1 MVTTRSP
8 LHQRLM
14 QKPTEPRWLTYAE
27 LAELM
32 NASTE
37 AARAFAN
44 RLELRKQRGN
54 DGKARVYIEPDVLA
68 SRLDRLSSGNHPDSA
83 PGDRKEDSQINDL
96 REHVNTLREHL
107 DRQHADHQAE
117 VTRLLDQID
126 RQREEIERARLEASR
141 AREDA
146 EHERGHT
153 HTLFNQVKDL
163 ADRLAHVEA
172 ERARVVTELAQAR
185 QSWWRRLIGR

>member
-32 NASTE
+32 DASTE

-54 DGKARVYIEPDVLA
+54 DGKARVYVEPDVLA
-68 SRLDRLSSGNHPDSA
+68 SRLDRSSSGDHPGSA

-146 EHERGHT
+146 EYERGHT

-163 ADRLAHVEA
+163 ADRLAHAEA
-172 ERARVVTELAQAR
+172 ERARAVTELAQAR
-185 QSWWRRLIGR
+185 QSWWRRLIDR

>member
-1 MVTTRSP
+1 
-8 LHQRLM
+8 
-14 QKPTEPRWLTYAE
+14 
-27 LAELM
+27 
-32 NASTE
+32 
-37 AARAFAN
+37 
-44 RLELRKQRGN
+44 
-54 DGKARVYIEPDVLA
+54 
-68 SRLDRLSSGNHPDSA
+68 
-83 PGDRKEDSQINDL
+83 
-96 REHVNTLREHL
+96 
-107 DRQHADHQAE
+107 

-185 QSWWRRLIGR
+185 QSWWRRLIDR

>member
-1 MVTTRSP
+1 
-8 LHQRLM
+8 M
-14 QKPTEPRWLTYAE
+14 QKTTEPRWLTYAE

-32 NASTE
+32 EASTE

-54 DGKARVYIEPDVLA
+54 DGKARVYVEPDVLA
-68 SRLDRLSSGNHPDSA
+68 SRLDRSSSGDRLDST
-83 PGDRKEDSQINDL
+83 PGDRKEDRQIRDL

-117 VTRLLDQID
+117 VTRLIDQTE
-126 RQREEIERARLEASR
+126 RQREEVSRARLEVDR

-146 EHERGHT
+146 KREREHT
-153 HTLFNQVKDL
+153 HALFNQVKDL
-163 ADRLAHVEA
+163 ADRLAHAEA
-172 ERARVVTELAQAR
+172 ERARAVTELEHAR
-185 QSWWRRLIGR
+185 QSWWKRMLGR